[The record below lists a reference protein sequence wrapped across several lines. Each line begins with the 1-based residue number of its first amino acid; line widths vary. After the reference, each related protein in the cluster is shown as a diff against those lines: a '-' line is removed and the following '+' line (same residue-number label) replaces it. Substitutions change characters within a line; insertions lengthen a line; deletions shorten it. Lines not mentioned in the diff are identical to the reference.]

1 MRLPQPVFGD
11 CGGRLHALCSDL
23 RPSFRI
29 FARSNH
35 PMKLSRIST
44 AALLVALVATS
55 GGCALVNRVR
65 AKNALNEGA
74 RAYRDGQFAEAE
86 NKFRT
91 AYELDPTQ
99 KNAPLFIARTIQQ
112 QYKPGVNTPENLAVG
127 ERAIAAYQDIL
138 NKDPGNEGAYSAIVY
153 LYGQMK
159 NDDKVRAMLTER
171 ANLTS
176 IPPNKRA
183 EALVILASKQWQ
195 CSYDIT
201 EQKENHTTEE
211 KGGKILLHYKKPA
224 NQADFDKANQCA
236 TEGLKLAEQA
246 VALDQGNPNAWSQKT
261 NLLREKAKLAEM
273 AGDAKAKDD
282 FDNQATQARDT
293 QTKLAAEAQK
303 KKEAEAAAS
312 PTPPAS

>member
-1 MRLPQPVFGD
+1 
-11 CGGRLHALCSDL
+11 
-23 RPSFRI
+23 
-29 FARSNH
+29 
-35 PMKLSRIST
+35 MKLSRIST

-74 RAYRDGQFAEAE
+74 RAYREGQFAEAE
-86 NKFRT
+86 QKFRT

-99 KNAPLFIARTIQQ
+99 KNAPLFIARAIQQ
-112 QYKPGVNTPENLAVG
+112 QYKPGVTTPENVDIG
-127 ERAIAAYQDIL
+127 NRAIAAYQDIL

-159 NDDKVRAMLTER
+159 NDEKVTQMLNQRASMT
-171 ANLTS
+171 T
-176 IPPNKRA
+176 IPPQKRA

-201 EQKENHTTEE
+201 EQKENKSTEE
-211 KGGKILLHYKKPA
+211 KGGKMLLHYKKPA

-236 TEGLKLAEQA
+236 TQGLQLAEQA
-246 VALDQGNPNAWSQKT
+246 VSLDQNNPNAWTQKA
-261 NLLREKAKLAEM
+261 NLLREKSKIAEM
-273 AGDAKAKDD
+273 SGDAKAKDD
-282 FDNQATQARDT
+282 LDNQAAQARETQA
-293 QTKLAAEAQK
+293 KLAAEEQK
-303 KKEAEAAAS
+303 RKEAEAAAS

>member
-1 MRLPQPVFGD
+1 MR
-11 CGGRLHALCSDL
+11 
-23 RPSFRI
+23 
-29 FARSNH
+29 
-35 PMKLSRIST
+35 LSRISI

-74 RAYRDGQFAEAE
+74 RAYRDGRFQDAEE
-86 NKFRT
+86 KFRT

-99 KNAPLFIARTIQQ
+99 KNAPLFIARAIQQ
-112 QYKPGVNTPENLAVG
+112 QYKPGVTTPENIAVG

-138 NKDPGNEGAYSAIVY
+138 NRDPGNEGAYSAIVY

-159 NDDKVRAMLTER
+159 NDDKVREMLTER
-171 ANLTS
+171 ASLTT
-176 IPPNKRA
+176 IPPGKRA

-201 EQKENHTTEE
+201 EQKENQTKEQ
-211 KGGKILLHYKKPA
+211 KPDKILLHYKKPA
-224 NQADFDKANQCA
+224 NPADFDKANQCA
-236 TEGLKLAEQA
+236 TDGLKLAEQA
-246 VALDQGNPNAWSQKT
+246 VSLDPNNPNAWSQKT

-273 AGDAKAKDD
+273 AGDTKAKDD
-282 FDNQATQARDT
+282 LDNQATQARDT
-293 QTKLAAEAQK
+293 QTKLAGEAQK

-312 PTPPAS
+312 PTPPPS